1 MRIHGLQ
8 WGMIAFAWL
17 CGAVYLFGNTLAQ
30 ADFSGC
36 IDSYATGLDWATS
49 PDRPA
54 NWTVWRMASTFLVNL
69 PELALGGAVAIIP
82 LTIFLLVPRR
92 RVDAK
97 DWIVLALSVV
107 PLFLFALTFENGHD
121 CDRKGNDYLLTGVAI
136 WAFQIAFILVGLI
149 ISVSPRVA
157 GWIVEQMK
165 RP

>member
-1 MRIHGLQ
+1 VKIHGLQ

-17 CGAVYLFGNTLAQ
+17 CGAVYLLGNTLAQ

-36 IDSYATGLDWATS
+36 IDSYATDLDWATS

-82 LTIFLLVPRR
+82 LAIFLLVPRR
-92 RVDAK
+92 RVDAR
-97 DWIVLALSVV
+97 DWMVFTLSIL
-107 PLFLFALTFENGHD
+107 PLLLFALTFEAGHD
-121 CDRKGNDYLLTGVAI
+121 CDRKGNDYLFSGVAI
-136 WAFQIAFILVGLI
+136 WASQIIFILIGLI
-149 ISVSPRVA
+149 IPALPRVA